1 MMSDRD
7 AQTIKESKD
16 VQMSF
21 DGTIARLSVK
31 SARCEMSGTYT
42 CQITNEFGKEE
53 SSAELV
59 VTGNL
64 MYKIVRLKAFL
75 LTV

>member
-31 SARCEMSGTYT
+31 SARSEMSGTYT

-64 MYKIVRLKAFL
+64 MY
-75 LTV
+75 